1 MQYCMAGLVIT
12 LFLRAQ
18 AVALLLGQ
26 FEILIFQTDRR
37 KRRWRIIIGAP
48 KRCGINGK
56 QFKAERN
63 FYEWQSDMSD
73 TLEWEPQPDTYEL
86 RNAENLLNSIE
97 NQKVFEVLK
106 KVDKLTLKIL
116 LMRMEGYSDS
126 EIAHAVGLD
135 KYAVSMRIYRLRK
148 KLKKYF

>member
-1 MQYCMAGLVIT
+1 MAYNHRSAEKMWNKWKVEEEKQ
-12 LFLRAQ
+12 LRK
-18 AVALLLGQ
+18 LGVDEGTIQ
-26 FEILIFQTDRR
+26 CLHTYDWQ
-37 KRRWRIIIGAP
+37 
-48 KRCGINGK
+48 

-86 RNAENLLNSIE
+86 RNVENLLNSIE

-116 LMRMEGYSDS
+116 LMRTEG
-126 EIAHAVGLD
+126 VQ
-135 KYAVSMRIYRLRK
+135 RLRDCPCSGAR
-148 KLKKYF
+148 

>member
-1 MQYCMAGLVIT
+1 MAYNHRKAEIEWLNWKEKEEKQM
-12 LFLRAQ
+12 RE
-18 AVALLLGQ
+18 LGVDEDTIQ
-26 FEILIFQTDRR
+26 RLHTYDWQ
-37 KRRWRIIIGAP
+37 
-48 KRCGINGK
+48 

-86 RNAENLLNSIE
+86 RNVENLLNSIE

>member
-1 MQYCMAGLVIT
+1 MQYCMAGLVIK

>member
-1 MQYCMAGLVIT
+1 
-12 LFLRAQ
+12 
-18 AVALLLGQ
+18 
-26 FEILIFQTDRR
+26 
-37 KRRWRIIIGAP
+37 
-48 KRCGINGK
+48 
-56 QFKAERN
+56 
-63 FYEWQSDMSD
+63 MSD

-116 LMRMEGYSDS
+116 PMRMEGYSDS

>member
-1 MQYCMAGLVIT
+1 MAYNHRKAEIEWLNWKEKEEKQM
-12 LFLRAQ
+12 RE
-18 AVALLLGQ
+18 LGMDEDTIQ
-26 FEILIFQTDRR
+26 RLHTYDWQ
-37 KRRWRIIIGAP
+37 
-48 KRCGINGK
+48 

-63 FYEWQSDMSD
+63 FYEWQSFTDED
-73 TLEWEPQPDTYEL
+73 VEEIPETAAREL
-86 RNAENLLNSIE
+86 KNIDDLLNSIE

-148 KLKKYF
+148 KLKIFLMCVIFCPFPLAIR

>member
-1 MQYCMAGLVIT
+1 MAYNHRKAEVEWLNWKEKEEKQM
-12 LFLRAQ
+12 RE
-18 AVALLLGQ
+18 LGMDEDTIQ
-26 FEILIFQTDRR
+26 RLHTYDWQ
-37 KRRWRIIIGAP
+37 
-48 KRCGINGK
+48 

-63 FYEWQSDMSD
+63 FYEWQSFTDED
-73 TLEWEPQPDTYEL
+73 VEEIPETAAREL
-86 RNAENLLNSIE
+86 KNIDDLLNSIE